1 MGLTPSNTKRSN
13 KDWASPAQAEFKKKA
28 FPPFQMVSSI

>member
-13 KDWASPAQAEFKKKA
+13 KDWASPARAA
-28 FPPFQMVSSI
+28 FLHIITGPS